1 MESELNSFLAGKNYT
16 RLYNF
21 NAFDIYDLN
30 ITERHIICVLISY
43 CKQNPYNTITRSIN
57 SLIST
62 CGNVY
67 GRSTI
72 FRVITKLKNIGLIF
86 SEGNGIDSNVY
97 SINVKKLKELQEYS
111 PEQVSAAKKE
121 YLDKIGKAKKILTQ
135 KTESVSNNIKPY
147 RTDNQQGSPNGYT
160 ANCSNVSQENQANNT
175 KSDIPFSYNPVI
187 ENELSQLSG
196 AEDETLTYNEF
207 NQTETFS
214 GIENYFENAS
224 IPEECFNNVSI
235 RDMPVSSFVS
245 ESFTP
250 ETVTSIPP
258 AVSNVPAVQ
267 PPVQEEEKPK
277 QKRFVKPTLQEITEV
292 MAVKIREKYGSN
304 VQDSLI
310 NDQAEN
316 FLNYYESNGWRV
328 GKNPMKNWH
337 CAVANWI
344 KNIKTYST
352 AGTGTSGALIVATA
366 EQSTRPD
373 FDTIYKEVIDIAGK
387 LQNRSNWL
395 SESANKNIMAGVRT
409 FIAEEIKAHWNLY
422 GESDWKNAL
431 NVFIFAQK
439 SPLRYLDPNFC
450 KNNGF
455 DSGLYNEFWTGSTFF
470 IPRSSDEPTVTE
482 QVIES
487 EHFQKS
493 LQEDLERK
501 RRVSE
506 FRKKLNAHREEMA
519 NANK

>member
-1 MESELNSFLAGKNYT
+1 MRNEIKKLYDSGLKVP
-16 RLYNF
+16 RLK
-21 NAFDIYDLN
+21 AFEVFDLSA
-30 ITERHIICVLISY
+30 TERMIFSAIMEQCITSPNNKIRCSANDIKKY
-43 CKQNPYNTITRSIN
+43 CGEMCSRVSVFRSIEKLSKCN
-57 SLIST
+57 ILIVEKST
-62 CGNVY
+62 EIEDKT
-67 GRSTI
+67 ST
-72 FRVITKLKNIGLIF
+72 F
-86 SEGNGIDSNVY
+86 
-97 SINVKKLKELQEYS
+97 SINENFIIQIEYGS
-111 PEQVSAAKKE
+111 GSENIPCPLPE
-121 YLDKIGKAKKILTQ
+121 
-135 KTESVSNNIKPY
+135 NNIPAGNDLRNLNDY
-147 RTDNQQGSPNGYT
+147 Y
-160 ANCSNVSQENQANNT
+160 NNAPLPEFY
-175 KSDIPFSYNPVI
+175 DDVLQFIPEDVVRQHI
-187 ENELSQLSG
+187 EEK
-196 AEDETLTYNEF
+196 
-207 NQTETFS
+207 S
-214 GIENYFENAS
+214 GIQG
-224 IPEECFNNVSI
+224 IQPIQPEKVS
-235 RDMPVSSFVS
+235 
-245 ESFTP
+245 
-250 ETVTSIPP
+250 
-258 AVSNVPAVQ
+258 
-267 PPVQEEEKPK
+267 
-277 QKRFVKPTLQEITEV
+277 RFVKPTLQEITQV

-304 VQDSLI
+304 VADTLI
-310 NDQAEN
+310 NDQAES
-316 FLNYYESNGWRV
+316 FLNYYESNGWKV

-337 CAVANWI
+337 CAIGNWI

-366 EQSTRPD
+366 EQSSRPD

-506 FRKKLNAHREEMA
+506 FKKKLNAHREEMA
-519 NANK
+519 NAYK

>member
-1 MESELNSFLAGKNYT
+1 MIPVEEVYNESKTFLKVPHLKIFNVFKLNPAERIVFSVILSRCSTSKFESCHRSIPELVQDTHGFCGYVTVSKAITRLRELNLISSDNLYGNNRTATYYVNTDKVIQIQKMSDDELNTVIVPEKKSKGQKRNPATEKQSPEVINQKIIATENSNVSELNDNDLPP
-16 RLYNF
+16 YNQE
-21 NAFDIYDLN
+21 NFDIN
-30 ITERHIICVLISY
+30 SY
-43 CKQNPYNTITRSIN
+43 FGEP
-57 SLIST
+57 
-62 CGNVY
+62 
-67 GRSTI
+67 
-72 FRVITKLKNIGLIF
+72 
-86 SEGNGIDSNVY
+86 
-97 SINVKKLKELQEYS
+97 
-111 PEQVSAAKKE
+111 
-121 YLDKIGKAKKILTQ
+121 
-135 KTESVSNNIKPY
+135 
-147 RTDNQQGSPNGYT
+147 
-160 ANCSNVSQENQANNT
+160 CSNSPYENAPVDTSQI
-175 KSDIPFSYNPVI
+175 SDIPLYA
-187 ENELSQLSG
+187 Q
-196 AEDETLTYNEF
+196 
-207 NQTETFS
+207 
-214 GIENYFENAS
+214 GIDTKNT
-224 IPEECFNNVSI
+224 
-235 RDMPVSSFVS
+235 
-245 ESFTP
+245 FTP

-258 AVSNVPAVQ
+258 AVSNVPAIQ

-304 VQDSLI
+304 VQDALI

-337 CAVANWI
+337 CAIGNWI

-366 EQSTRPD
+366 EQSSRPD

-470 IPRSSDEPTVTE
+470 IPRNSDEPTVTE

-506 FRKKLNAHREEMA
+506 FKKKLNAHREEMA
-519 NANK
+519 NAYK

>member
-1 MESELNSFLAGKNYT
+1 MNKTILTMYEQGIRIPCFRSLRFHSLSATEKIVFSVIFTHCIKSPSGKVRRT
-16 RLYNF
+16 IS
-21 NAFDIYDLN
+21 D
-30 ITERHIICVLISY
+30 LISDS
-43 CKQNPYNTITRSIN
+43 NLDITSVTMSKALN
-57 SLIST
+57 HLNK
-62 CGNVY
+62 CN
-67 GRSTI
+67 
-72 FRVITKLKNIGLIF
+72 LIF
-86 SEGNGIDSNVY
+86 IETSDRFSRTLTY
-97 SINVKKLKELQEYS
+97 SIN
-111 PEQVSAAKKE
+111 EQR
-121 YLDKIGKAKKILTQ
+121 LID
-135 KTESVSNNIKPY
+135 
-147 RTDNQQGSPNGYT
+147 
-160 ANCSNVSQENQANNT
+160 
-175 KSDIPFSYNPVI
+175 
-187 ENELSQLSG
+187 
-196 AEDETLTYNEF
+196 DE
-207 NQTETFS
+207 
-214 GIENYFENAS
+214 IFENSGYVTKPLKNDFFFDVSFPKETDQFTNINPYEMPVDYFIPKETVEDNYNLVS
-224 IPEECFNNVSI
+224 IPA
-235 RDMPVSSFVS
+235 RPL
-245 ESFTP
+245 P
-250 ETVTSIPP
+250 
-258 AVSNVPAVQ
+258 VPAVQ
-267 PPVQEEEKPK
+267 TPVPEEEKPK

-304 VQDSLI
+304 VQDALI

-395 SESANKNIMAGVRT
+395 SEPANKNIMAGVRT

-455 DSGLYNEFWTGSTFF
+455 DQGLYNQFWTGMSSMA
-470 IPRSSDEPTVTE
+470 PRESDKLTPVEE
-482 QVIES
+482 YIQSEGFQKQVIEQAQQAKARN
-487 EHFQKS
+487 EYREKLKR
-493 LQEDLERK
+493 LQDKIRGT
-501 RRVSE
+501 R
-506 FRKKLNAHREEMA
+506 
-519 NANK
+519 

>member
-1 MESELNSFLAGKNYT
+1 MIPVEEVYNESKTFLKVPHLKIFNVFKLNPAERIVFSVILSRCSTSKFESCHRSIPELVQDTHGFCGYVTVSKAITRLRELNLISSDNLYGNNRTATYYVNTDKVIQIQKMSDDELNTVIVPEKKSKGQKRNPATEKQSPEVINPRFIATKENSNVSELNDNDLPP
-16 RLYNF
+16 YNQED
-21 NAFDIYDLN
+21 FDIN
-30 ITERHIICVLISY
+30 SY
-43 CKQNPYNTITRSIN
+43 FGEP
-57 SLIST
+57 
-62 CGNVY
+62 
-67 GRSTI
+67 
-72 FRVITKLKNIGLIF
+72 
-86 SEGNGIDSNVY
+86 
-97 SINVKKLKELQEYS
+97 
-111 PEQVSAAKKE
+111 
-121 YLDKIGKAKKILTQ
+121 
-135 KTESVSNNIKPY
+135 
-147 RTDNQQGSPNGYT
+147 
-160 ANCSNVSQENQANNT
+160 CSNSPYENAPVDTNQI
-175 KSDIPFSYNPVI
+175 SDIPHNSLYVQDITTQN
-187 ENELSQLSG
+187 
-196 AEDETLTYNEF
+196 T
-207 NQTETFS
+207 
-214 GIENYFENAS
+214 
-224 IPEECFNNVSI
+224 
-235 RDMPVSSFVS
+235 
-245 ESFTP
+245 FTP

-258 AVSNVPAVQ
+258 AVIQVPVVQ
-267 PPVQEEEKPK
+267 TPPQEEEKPK

-304 VQDSLI
+304 VADTLI

-316 FLNYYESNGWRV
+316 FFNYYESNGWRV
-328 GKNPMKNWH
+328 GKNPMKKWH

-344 KNIKTYST
+344 KNIKTFST
-352 AGTGTSGALIVATA
+352 SGTGTSGALIVATA
-366 EQSTRPD
+366 EQSSRPD

-470 IPRSSDEPTVTE
+470 IPRNSDEPTVTE

-493 LQEDLERK
+493 LQEDFERK

-519 NANK
+519 NAYK

>member
-1 MESELNSFLAGKNYT
+1 MIENIYANCPQFVTLLNLKTYRVFKLSAIERIVFSSILGWCRTSEKNQESVTTCHRSITGLIEDTNQLCSHVSMIKALNRLKEVNLINSRVSNDGFRKITIYTVNESLINQIENTPDDQLDTIVVPEKKSKGKKRNPATEKQSPEVINQNFIAKENSNVSELNDNDLPP
-16 RLYNF
+16 YNQE
-21 NAFDIYDLN
+21 NFDIN
-30 ITERHIICVLISY
+30 SY
-43 CKQNPYNTITRSIN
+43 FGEP
-57 SLIST
+57 
-62 CGNVY
+62 
-67 GRSTI
+67 
-72 FRVITKLKNIGLIF
+72 
-86 SEGNGIDSNVY
+86 
-97 SINVKKLKELQEYS
+97 
-111 PEQVSAAKKE
+111 
-121 YLDKIGKAKKILTQ
+121 
-135 KTESVSNNIKPY
+135 
-147 RTDNQQGSPNGYT
+147 
-160 ANCSNVSQENQANNT
+160 CSNSPYENAPVDTNQI
-175 KSDIPFSYNPVI
+175 SDIPHNSLYVQDITTQN
-187 ENELSQLSG
+187 
-196 AEDETLTYNEF
+196 T
-207 NQTETFS
+207 
-214 GIENYFENAS
+214 
-224 IPEECFNNVSI
+224 
-235 RDMPVSSFVS
+235 
-245 ESFTP
+245 FTP

-258 AVSNVPAVQ
+258 AVNQVPAVQ

>member
-1 MESELNSFLAGKNYT
+1 MIENIYTNCPQFVTLLNLKTYRVFKLSAIERIVFSVILGWCRTSEKNQESVTTCHRSIIGLIEDTNQLCSHVSMIKALNRLKEVNLINSRVSNDGFRKITIYTVNESLITQIENTPDDQLDTIVVPEKKSKGQKRNPATEKQSPEVINPKSIATKENSNVSELNDNDLPP
-16 RLYNF
+16 YNQED
-21 NAFDIYDLN
+21 FDIN
-30 ITERHIICVLISY
+30 SY
-43 CKQNPYNTITRSIN
+43 FGEP
-57 SLIST
+57 
-62 CGNVY
+62 
-67 GRSTI
+67 
-72 FRVITKLKNIGLIF
+72 
-86 SEGNGIDSNVY
+86 
-97 SINVKKLKELQEYS
+97 
-111 PEQVSAAKKE
+111 
-121 YLDKIGKAKKILTQ
+121 
-135 KTESVSNNIKPY
+135 
-147 RTDNQQGSPNGYT
+147 
-160 ANCSNVSQENQANNT
+160 CSNSPYENEPVDTNQI
-175 KSDIPFSYNPVI
+175 SDIPQNSLYVQDITTQN
-187 ENELSQLSG
+187 
-196 AEDETLTYNEF
+196 T
-207 NQTETFS
+207 
-214 GIENYFENAS
+214 
-224 IPEECFNNVSI
+224 
-235 RDMPVSSFVS
+235 
-245 ESFTP
+245 FTP

-258 AVSNVPAVQ
+258 AASNVPAVQ

-277 QKRFVKPTLQEITEV
+277 QKRFVKPTLQEITQV

-304 VQDSLI
+304 VADTLI

-316 FLNYYESNGWRV
+316 FLNYYESNGWKV

-366 EQSTRPD
+366 EQSARPD

-455 DSGLYNEFWTGSTFF
+455 DQGLYNQFWTGSTFF
-470 IPRSSDEPTVTE
+470 IPRDSDAPTVTE

-519 NANK
+519 NAHK